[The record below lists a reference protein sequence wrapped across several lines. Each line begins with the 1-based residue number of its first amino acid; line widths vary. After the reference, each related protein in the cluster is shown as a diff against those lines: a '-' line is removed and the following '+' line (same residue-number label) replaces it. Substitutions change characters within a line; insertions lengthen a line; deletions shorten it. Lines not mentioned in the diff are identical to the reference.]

1 MKRPLISDEWAR
13 EYHSENSSGIRDG
26 IFITPLTFCGAFEDK
41 YNSIAR
47 NWNNDT
53 RIKYDRDLNNVILP
67 HIDNH
72 NTKLISEY
80 TEEDCNNII
89 KAIEEDGYIEENE
102 QKEYSESQI
111 NHFRYLLYL
120 VFQYSFKSGYCKNF
134 LWGTKYEIRDDRDT
148 LAKRIKTIIKRSL
161 SVKQEKRLLETLMES
176 PREDGRLIALL
187 LMFALGLRDGEA
199 CGLDYGCIYEL
210 PYHKGCFV
218 AIIKQ
223 STIPN
228 SNKLQSSG
236 KTWNS
241 GRRIPIPSKVLAFIL
256 ERKRIV
262 ERLIKE
268 NGLEL
273 DINSIP
279 IASKGYLKDGSV
291 SFERLRADSL
301 TDISKDVFQAVGIS
315 SEVLSTLEIE
325 MEEGIEKLE
334 VSESSVTAYL
344 LRRNF
349 ATHLKILGLDHPDIQ
364 YLLGHCIDDPYVNRP
379 DYTDSRLYSIS
390 KLLSNRPLVN
400 EAPETTICLAP
411 YSDTTLS
418 GNETIKMNSNGT
430 TVVRIYALEKED
442 SLIIKPNDS
451 IILNYREEY
460 KAFEPHRGI
469 DILKKYMGDYGTS

>member
-1 MKRPLISDEWAR
+1 MSEKRVNTASNYPIATAAAVVTMLTHQDRAAER
-13 EYHSENSSGIRDG
+13 TSGTTGDNTRD
-26 IFITPLTFCGAFEDK
+26 
-41 YNSIAR
+41 N
-47 NWNNDT
+47 
-53 RIKYDRDLNNVILP
+53 YDR
-67 HIDNH
+67 NH
-72 NTKLISEY
+72 QKPDVPKKRKLCKRE
-80 TEEDCNNII
+80 
-89 KAIEEDGYIEENE
+89 
-102 QKEYSESQI
+102 
-111 NHFRYLLYL
+111 
-120 VFQYSFKSGYCKNF
+120 FKRVYQHCICA
-134 LWGTKYEIRDDRDT
+134 KYEDN
-148 LAKRIKTIIKRSL
+148 
-161 SVKQEKRLLETLMES
+161 
-176 PREDGRLIALL
+176 
-187 LMFALGLRDGEA
+187 
-199 CGLDYGCIYEL
+199 Y
-210 PYHKGCFV
+210 
-218 AIIKQ
+218 
-223 STIPN
+223 
-228 SNKLQSSG
+228 
-236 KTWNS
+236 
-241 GRRIPIPSKVLAFIL
+241 KVLAKSPERFFSDLFDEPSKYRDLLEFSEFSRLVDEFISFYSEL
-256 ERKRIV
+256 EENKYNDKRIV